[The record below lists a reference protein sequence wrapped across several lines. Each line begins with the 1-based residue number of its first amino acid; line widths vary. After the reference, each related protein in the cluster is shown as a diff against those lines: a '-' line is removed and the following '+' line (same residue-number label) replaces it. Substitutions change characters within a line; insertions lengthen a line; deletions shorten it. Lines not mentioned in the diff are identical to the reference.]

1 MSHNIRCQNNR
12 GALYSHRALLH
23 GHGEVVEHVRP
34 VGALAVRHPGVLDG
48 HHRRLAAALAT
59 TYSSS
64 SAAAVV
70 VFVLN
75 CDLFFE
81 SYV

>member
-48 HHRRLAAALAT
+48 HHRRLAAFAT
-59 TYSSS
+59 SS
-64 SAAAVV
+64 SAAVV
-70 VFVLN
+70 VCILN

-81 SYV
+81 NYV